1 MSYSRLALV
10 LALPLA
16 IQTTAR
22 AEEPTPAADLTTA
35 ATIAPV
41 VTPVVEAVVAE
52 DDGDEAAEEE
62 EAPAAGSMWVG
73 SAGFVGTNAYIFR
86 GINQQTTGAIFQPWA
101 ELGLNLYSGDSGLT
115 ALQLAAGTW
124 ASLHLDPD
132 AAGASGPKRHYET
145 DYYVALRSTF
155 AGAVGLQAMY
165 LGYTSPNGKFATTH
179 EFDVILNVAD
189 GVWLSEKTNGIF
201 TGVNPKI
208 IAAFEISGQA
218 DGGTGEGIYI
228 EPSIYP
234 SVTAVS
240 SDKATLGFAVPVIAG
255 LSASKY
261 YESAGVDSTFG
272 YLETGLDMSLGLGFI
287 PAQAG
292 AWSVVGGFHA
302 IVHGPNTT
310 VDKGTD
316 LMGRGGLAVAF

>member
-1 MSYSRLALV
+1 MSYPRLALV

-16 IQTTAR
+16 LQTTAR
-22 AEEPTPAADLTTA
+22 AEEP
-35 ATIAPV
+35 AP
-41 VTPVVEAVVAE
+41 TVEATTDAAVPTAVETTVETVAE
-52 DDGDEAAEEE
+52 ATVAEED
-62 EAPAAGSMWVG
+62 EAPAPGSMWVG
-73 SAGFVGTNAYIFR
+73 SVGFVGTNAYIFR
-86 GINQQTTGAIFQPWA
+86 GINQQTTGAIFQPWG
-101 ELGLNLYSGDSGLT
+101 ELAMNLYSGDKGLT
-115 ALQLAAGTW
+115 ALQLAGGTW

-132 AAGASGPKRHYET
+132 AAGAAGPKRHYET

-179 EFDVILNVAD
+179 EFDVILNLAD
-189 GVWLSEKTNGIF
+189 GVWLSDKTGGVF

-208 IAAFEISGQA
+208 VAAFEISGQA
-218 DGGTGEGIYI
+218 DGGTGEGVYI

-240 SDKATLGFAVPVIAG
+240 SDKVTLGFAVPVIAG

-261 YESAGVDSTFG
+261 YESNGVDSTFG
-272 YLETGLDMSLGLGFI
+272 YLETGLDASLALGFI

-292 AWSVVGGFHA
+292 AWSLVGGFHA

-310 VDKGTD
+310 ADKGTD
-316 LMGRGGLAVAF
+316 LMGRGGLSVGF

>member
-10 LALPLA
+10 LVLPLA

-22 AEEPTPAADLTTA
+22 AEEPTPAAELTTV
-35 ATIAPV
+35 ATVAPV
-41 VTPVVEAVVAE
+41 VAPVVEAVVAE

-62 EAPAAGSMWVG
+62 APAAGSMWVG
-73 SAGFVGTNAYIFR
+73 SIGFVGTNAYIFR
-86 GINQQTTGAIFQPWA
+86 GINQQTTGAIFQPWG
-101 ELGLNLYSGDSGLT
+101 ELGLNLYSGDTGLT
-115 ALQLAAGTW
+115 GLSLAVGTW

-132 AAGASGPKRHYET
+132 AAGAAGPKRHYET

-165 LGYTSPNGKFATTH
+165 AGYTSPNGKFGTVH

-189 GVWLSEKTNGIF
+189 GAWVSEKTNGVF

-208 IAAFEISGQA
+208 VAAFELSGQA
-218 DGGTGEGIYI
+218 DGGTGEGIYV

-240 SDKATLGFAVPVIAG
+240 SDKATLGFAVPVIVG

-261 YESAGVDSTFG
+261 YESAGVDSAFG
-272 YLETGLDMSLGLGFI
+272 YLETGLDASLALGFI

-316 LMGRGGLAVAF
+316 LMGRAGLAVGF

>member
-10 LALPLA
+10 LVLPLA
-16 IQTTAR
+16 FQTTAR
-22 AEEPTPAADLTTA
+22 AEEPVVATAEATTEA
-35 ATIAPV
+35 V
-41 VTPVVEAVVAE
+41 VTPVAEAAVA
-52 DDGDEAAEEE
+52 DEAAEEE

-115 ALQLAAGTW
+115 GLQLAAGTW

-132 AAGASGPKRHYET
+132 AAGAAGPKRHYET

-179 EFDVILNVAD
+179 EFDVILSLAD
-189 GVWLSEKTNGIF
+189 GAWLTEKTNGVF

-208 IAAFEISGQA
+208 VAAFEISGQA

-261 YESAGVDSTFG
+261 YESDGVDSAFG